1 MDNSNKKPEIRVS
14 LPNDKKRLEAE
25 ETIILKKC
33 ELLCCEPES
42 ALDPIL
48 KIQYYGRRLEQ
59 KSTSGNENL
68 DKDDPFAHIGEYY
81 DRSLIGIENIGN
93 MPLNLLIHPAASWH
107 GIENPVVLD
116 SSRVYVHDGVKL
128 MRNTE
133 GVSLTLD
140 VNSNKKDENIIRMY
154 LRSEDDDISIEFLD
168 TTIINGVYITFMP
181 GDQRTITQY
190 DKICIGTKPIVQFE
204 SINDDPW
211 TWELDS
217 DVWG

>member
-1 MDNSNKKPEIRVS
+1 MDNSKKKPEIRIY

-48 KIQYYGRRLEQ
+48 KIQYCGKRLEQ
-59 KSTSGNENL
+59 ETTSDNENL
-68 DKDDPFAHIGEYY
+68 DKDDPFAPIGYD
-81 DRSLIGIENIGN
+81 DRSLIRIENIGN
-93 MPLNLLIHPAASWH
+93 IPLNLLM
-107 GIENPVVLD
+107 NPVVLE

-154 LRSEDDDISIEFLD
+154 LRSEDDDISIEFLNP
-168 TTIINGVYITFMP
+168 TIINGVYITFMP
-181 GDQRTITQY
+181 GDQRKITQY
-190 DKICIGTKPIVQFE
+190 DMICIGTKPIVQFRAV
-204 SINDDPW
+204 NDDPW
-211 TWELDS
+211 GFDF

>member
-1 MDNSNKKPEIRVS
+1 MDNSNKKSEIRIY
-14 LPNDKKRLEAE
+14 LPNDEKRLEAE
-25 ETIILKKC
+25 DTIILKKC

-48 KIQYYGRRLEQ
+48 KIQHCGKCLEQ
-59 KSTSGNENL
+59 ESTSDNENL
-68 DKDDPFAHIGEYY
+68 DKGDPFAHIGEYD

-93 MPLNLLIHPAASWH
+93 MPLNLLILPAAYRH
-107 GIENPVVLD
+107 GIENPVVLE
-116 SSRVYVHDGVKL
+116 SSRVYVHDGAKL

-154 LRSEDDDISIEFLD
+154 LRSEDDDISIEFLN
-168 TTIINGVYITFMP
+168 TIIINGVYITFMP
-181 GDQRTITQY
+181 GDQRKITQY

-204 SINDDPW
+204 AVNDYPW
-211 TWELDS
+211 VVDY

>member
-1 MDNSNKKPEIRVS
+1 M
-14 LPNDKKRLEAE
+14 
-25 ETIILKKC
+25 
-33 ELLCCEPES
+33 
-42 ALDPIL
+42 DPIL
-48 KIQYYGRRLEQ
+48 KIQYCGKRLEQ
-59 KSTSGNENL
+59 ETTSDNENL
-68 DKDDPFAHIGEYY
+68 DKDDPFAPIGYD
-81 DRSLIGIENIGN
+81 DRSLIRIENIGN
-93 MPLNLLIHPAASWH
+93 MTLNLSILPEASWH
-107 GIENPVVLD
+107 GINNPIVLD
-116 SSRVYVHDGVKL
+116 SSRVYVNDGVKL
-128 MRNTE
+128 MINTE

-211 TWELDS
+211 ELDS
-217 DVWG
+217 DVWE

>member
-48 KIQYYGRRLEQ
+48 KIQYCGKRLEQ
-59 KSTSGNENL
+59 ETTSDNENL
-68 DKDDPFAHIGEYY
+68 DKDDPFAPIGYD
-81 DRSLIGIENIGN
+81 DRSLIRIENIGN
-93 MPLNLLIHPAASWH
+93 MTLNLSILPEASWH
-107 GIENPVVLD
+107 GINNPIVLD
-116 SSRVYVHDGVKL
+116 SSRVYVNDGVKL

-140 VNSNKKDENIIRMY
+140 VNSSKKDENIIRMY

-211 TWELDS
+211 ELDS
-217 DVWG
+217 DVWE